1 MTMSFK
7 TAAQTAAATTLA
19 AISLGVS
26 AQQSPPPYG
35 MPIPMESATKA
46 IAASVAEARKNNWT
60 MVIAITDTAGNL
72 IAFQKMDNT
81 QTASGGIAIDKARAA
96 AIYKRPTKAFEDR
109 LASGGAGLQVFNL
122 PGSVALDGGFPIVID
137 GKIVGGMGASGAT
150 GAQDAQ
156 VVKAGLATI
165 K

>member
-1 MTMSFK
+1 MSYR
-7 TAAQTAAATTLA
+7 TAVQTVSATALA
-19 AISLGVS
+19 AVSLGVA
-26 AQQSPPPYG
+26 AQQGPLPYG
-35 MPIPMESATKA
+35 MPISLESATKA
-46 IAASVAEARKNNWT
+46 MAASVAEARKNNWT
-60 MVIAITDTAGNL
+60 MAIAITDTAGNL

-96 AIYKRPTKAFEDR
+96 AIYKRPTKSFEDR
-109 LASGGAGLQVFNL
+109 LASGGAGLQVFHL
-122 PGSVALDGGFPIVID
+122 PGSVALDGGFPIVVD

-156 VVKAGLATI
+156 VVKAGLGTI

>member
-1 MTMSFK
+1 M
-7 TAAQTAAATTLA
+7 A
-19 AISLGVS
+19 V
-26 AQQSPPPYG
+26 
-35 MPIPMESATKA
+35 
-46 IAASVAEARKNNWT
+46 
-60 MVIAITDTAGNL
+60 AITDTAGNL
-72 IAFQKMDNT
+72 IAFQKMDHT